1 MIAACLGM
9 APVKPAPSSRPLL
22 DFKPV
27 FRNRAALGFILGY
40 GAHCF
45 ELYALRTWIVAF
57 WTYVA
62 ARNGGSAL
70 LEPISVSF
78 IAAVLAM
85 PSSLSATRRRS
96 DSAGIAPSWRSCASP
111 GSLPR

>member
-1 MIAACLGM
+1 MITACFGM
-9 APVKPAPSSRPLL
+9 APGQAQSDRERRLF

-27 FRNRAALGFILGY
+27 FRNRTALGYILGY

-57 WTYVA
+57 WTYVV

-70 LEPISVSF
+70 LEPITVSV

-85 PSSLSATRRRS
+85 PSSVLAMRRRS
-96 DSAGIAPSWRSCASP
+96 GSAGIAPS
-111 GSLPR
+111 